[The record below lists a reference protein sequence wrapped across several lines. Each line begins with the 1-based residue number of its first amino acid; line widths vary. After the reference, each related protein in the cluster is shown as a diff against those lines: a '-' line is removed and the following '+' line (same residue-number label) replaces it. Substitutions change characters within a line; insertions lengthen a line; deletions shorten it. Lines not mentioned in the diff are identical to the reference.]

1 MCSRAKTSTSHLLS
15 ASKIGLGKTRYEVM
29 RIVEG
34 VAKQKGVLRGEQIS
48 HGWWQRFLDR
58 NLSLSLRSG
67 DSTAG
72 VRIDAVNE
80 ENMRIYFN
88 LLKEVYDELDF
99 AGDPERIFNMD
110 ETGVPLEPRPPKV
123 VAHKGVKKV
132 PYRGDNVNGTGSTYT
147 GKEEIYQMRFEEGY
161 DLYDPDYILWLE
173 LHHPEAVPKY
183 RYTLTCAPTAEHS
196 SESSTPS
203 NIPCVLSLGGSAS
216 SLSLSDP
223 SLVTPQLTAKTALPG
238 GSASSLSLSDPS
250 LGTPQSKTKTTP
262 LVIQQV
268 VCL

>member
-1 MCSRAKTSTSHLLS
+1 MFQGQDLTLHRSDEVELTSHLLS

-80 ENMRIYFN
+80 ENMRNYFN

-99 AGDPERIFNMD
+99 AGHPERIFNMD
-110 ETGVPLEPRPPKV
+110 ETGMPLGPQPPKV
-123 VAHKGVKKV
+123 VGTKVSKKFLIV
-132 PYRGDNVNGTGSTYT
+132 ALGRS
-147 GKEEIYQMRFEEGY
+147 
-161 DLYDPDYILWLE
+161 
-173 LHHPEAVPKY
+173 PK
-183 RYTLTCAPTAEHS
+183 
-196 SESSTPS
+196 
-203 NIPCVLSLGGSAS
+203 
-216 SLSLSDP
+216 
-223 SLVTPQLTAKTALPG
+223 
-238 GSASSLSLSDPS
+238 
-250 LGTPQSKTKTTP
+250 
-262 LVIQQV
+262 
-268 VCL
+268 